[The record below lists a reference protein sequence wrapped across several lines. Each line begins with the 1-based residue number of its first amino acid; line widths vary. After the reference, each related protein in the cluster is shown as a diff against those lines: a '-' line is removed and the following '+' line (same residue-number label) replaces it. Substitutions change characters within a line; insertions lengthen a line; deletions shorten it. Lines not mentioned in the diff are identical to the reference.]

1 MMIRILY
8 QTRNYWMTMTT
19 YSGYA
24 NVPEST
30 YVLKAKTFCPHS
42 DPMIQ
47 RGFWPISTLLNYFCR
62 FMFRVNT
69 GSGFPFKLW
78 GPSPFL
84 QCQRFLNK
92 VFDPWLLLISP
103 NSNIPKPVQ
112 LLESN
117 KWSYPASTSRVRT
130 FYEVHLSN
138 CIIFIW
144 LYSPSAPHK
153 YVVAEVIIRG

>member
-1 MMIRILY
+1 MLLLSSEQFLNQGIYTVCNTKLHAVIIPTFSAFGTNCFLKEMMIRILY

-19 YSGYA
+19 YSGSA

-42 DPMIQ
+42 DPMIR
-47 RGFWPISTLLNYFCR
+47 RGFWPIRTLLNYFCR

-92 VFDPWLLLISP
+92 VCIWSVTFAYLT
-103 NSNIPKPVQ
+103 Q
-112 LLESN
+112 LQHSE
-117 KWSYPASTSRVRT
+117 ACT
-130 FYEVHLSN
+130 
-138 CIIFIW
+138 
-144 LYSPSAPHK
+144 
-153 YVVAEVIIRG
+153 IIRVK